1 MRALLIVLDSVGIGS
16 APDAARY
23 GDEGAD
29 TLGHLLNCVPELK
42 LPTLWSLG
50 LGAIVSQQADR
61 NLSAS
66 YGRMCE
72 RSAGKDSTT
81 GHWELAGVILSEP
94 FATFEHFPPELVEA
108 IQTEAGVEFLGNFPA
123 SGTQIIADLGAE
135 HIRTKKPIL
144 YTSAD
149 SVLQIAAHEQI
160 IPLEQLYETCRI
172 ARRHA
177 DDWRIGRVIA
187 RPFVGEAGNFM
198 RTAHRH
204 DFSMRPPPTVLDTIA
219 ESGLPVKSIGKTADL
234 FAGQGITESHPT
246 ESNAEGMKQIEVVWD
261 QTCDGLIFA
270 NLVDF
275 DTIYG
280 HRRDAKGYAQALV
293 EFDRWLETFLPRCE
307 PNDLLIVTA
316 DHGNDPTFR
325 GTDHTREQ
333 VPLIA
338 RFNGYKEPL
347 GCRAT
352 FADVAATFTQF
363 FDLPRWTVGETFFQQ
378 KHAYPGNP

>member
-16 APDAARY
+16 APDADRY

-29 TLGHLLNCVPELK
+29 TLGHLLRCVPELS
-42 LPTLWSLG
+42 LPTLGSLG
-50 LGAIVSQQADR
+50 LDAIVSRHTDQPPA
-61 NLSAS
+61 AS
-66 YGRMCE
+66 YGKMSE

-81 GHWELAGVILSEP
+81 GHWELAGVILEKP
-94 FATFEHFPPELVEA
+94 FATFDRFPPQLVDA
-108 IQTEAGVEFLGNFPA
+108 IQSEAGVEFIGNIPA

-135 HIRTKKPIL
+135 HLRTGKPIL

-149 SVLQIAAHEQI
+149 SVLQIAAHEAI
-160 IPLEQLYETCRI
+160 VPLERLYEICRI
-172 ARRHA
+172 ARQHA

-187 RPFVGEAGNFM
+187 RPFIGQPGNFT

-204 DFSMRPPPTVLDTIA
+204 DFSMRPPETVLDAIA
-219 ESGLPVKSIGKTADL
+219 EAGLPVKSIGKTSDL

-246 ESNAEGMKQIEVVWD
+246 ESNAEGMEQVERVWD
-261 QTCDGLIFA
+261 QTRDGLVFA

-280 HRRDAKGYAQALV
+280 HRRDAIGYARALID
-293 EFDRWLETFLPRCE
+293 FDRWLKTFLPRCE
-307 PNDLLIVTA
+307 PDDLLIVTA

-338 RFNGYKEPL
+338 RFNGFKDAL
-347 GCRAT
+347 GCRET
-352 FADVAATFTQF
+352 FADVAATLTDF
-363 FDLPRWTVGETFFQQ
+363 FDLPPWNVGTPLFA
-378 KHAYPGNP
+378 H

>member
-1 MRALLIVLDSVGIGS
+1 MRALLIVLDSLGIGS

-23 GDEGAD
+23 GDEGAN
-29 TLGHLLNCVPELK
+29 TLGHLLNRIPELT

-50 LGAIVSQQADR
+50 LGAIVSQQTDR
-61 NLSAS
+61 PPSAS

-81 GHWELAGVILSEP
+81 GHWELAGIILSEP
-94 FATFEHFPPELVEA
+94 FATFEHFPLELVEA
-108 IQTEAGVEFLGNFPA
+108 IQAEAGVEFLGNLPA

-135 HIRTKKPIL
+135 HLRTKKPIL

-149 SVLQIAAHEQI
+149 SVLQIAAHEEM
-160 IPLEQLYETCRI
+160 IPLERLYEICRI
-172 ARRHA
+172 ARRRA
-177 DDWRIGRVIA
+177 DDFRIGRVIA
-187 RPFVGEAGNFM
+187 RPFIGEPGNFT

-204 DFSMRPPPTVLDTIA
+204 DFSMRPPRTVLDTIA
-219 ESGLPVKSIGKTADL
+219 DAGLPVKSIGKTADL

-246 ESNAEGMKQIEVVWD
+246 ESNAEGMRQMETVWQ
-261 QTCDGLIFA
+261 QTGDGLVFT

-280 HRRDAKGYAQALV
+280 HRRNPEGYAQALI
-293 EFDRWLETFLPRCE
+293 EFDHWLETFLPRCE
-307 PNDLLIVTA
+307 PEDLLIVTA

-338 RFNGYKEPL
+338 RFNGHKEPL

-352 FADVAATFTQF
+352 FADVAATLTQHF
-363 FDLPRWTVGETFFQQ
+363 GLPQWKVGTPLFR
-378 KHAYPGNP
+378 H